1 MGLSAKEAT
10 ISCYLHS
17 LAMRVNQ
24 IMQVSIFGG
33 EPSSG
38 NRCLDYDTI
47 HHFPSAEFQR
57 VMVESLSLALG
68 PQQRIERGG
77 SHLLEP
83 AGKGWEPAGWDHLP
97 IPQLCVSSI
106 DIRLSNQRLFIAFF

>member
-33 EPSSG
+33 
-38 NRCLDYDTI
+38 
-47 HHFPSAEFQR
+47 
-57 VMVESLSLALG
+57 
-68 PQQRIERGG
+68 
-77 SHLLEP
+77 SHLVEIVVLTMTQYITFQVQNFRE
-83 AGKGWEPAGWDHLP
+83 
-97 IPQLCVSSI
+97 
-106 DIRLSNQRLFIAFF
+106 

>member
-10 ISCYLHS
+10 SSCHLHS

-24 IMQVSIFGG
+24 ILQVSVFGG

-38 NRCLDYDTI
+38 KCCLDYDI
-47 HHFPSAEFQR
+47 MHHFPTAEFQR

-68 PQQRIERGG
+68 PQQRIER
-77 SHLLEP
+77 
-83 AGKGWEPAGWDHLP
+83 
-97 IPQLCVSSI
+97 
-106 DIRLSNQRLFIAFF
+106 R